1 MGILACLAILEFVR
15 RRDSWLAGSRQ
26 PTTIRYA
33 FVVNDEHTLVRLVPT
48 LAVQCTLLPS
58 VFLWMKRSRFL
69 GHTKCFSL
77 FVYSSSFRISNTL
90 RSPGKEENTSKKG
103 NLPLPCQTEKHQ
115 RAAAPPRQDQR
126 GRTAPTLA
134 CLKRR
139 PGRFPCNQY
148 WTCFFFFEV
157 VKKLTKCAMSSFKKI
172 LACLKQFSYS
182 CRVTSN

>member
-1 MGILACLAILEFVR
+1 MGILACRAILEFVR

-90 RSPGKEENTSKKG
+90 RSPGKEENTSKKTTYRCPVKQK
-103 NLPLPCQTEKHQ
+103 NINVLLPRRGKTSGAEQLRHWRVSSADQVVFHATNIEHVSSFWSCQEAK
-115 RAAAPPRQDQR
+115 
-126 GRTAPTLA
+126 
-134 CLKRR
+134 
-139 PGRFPCNQY
+139 Y
-148 WTCFFFFEV
+148 
-157 VKKLTKCAMSSFKKI
+157 KCAMSSFKKI

-182 CRVTSN
+182 RRITSN